1 MDSDNTLDGI
11 LQLAADVARK
21 AIADYQRGPD
31 YKHYHSAAKFL
42 QDTGLINRLAGAPPM
57 NTDDA
62 QPKPNLVDQYIER
75 RNDAAAGKKPPIK
88 GDDLVSKY
96 LRHREETFVPRPAYQ
111 APMRPED

>member
-42 QDTGLINRLAGAPPM
+42 QDTGLINRLAGAPSM
-57 NTDDA
+57 NTDEA
-62 QPKPNLVDQYIER
+62 QPKPNLVDQYIQNR
-75 RNDAAAGKKPPIK
+75 KDASEGKKPPIK
-88 GDDLVSKY
+88 GDDLVAKY
-96 LRHREETFVPRPAYQ
+96 LRHREETFVPRPRYQ
-111 APMRPED
+111 PPMKED